1 MASRFSIET
10 VFKAIDQI
18 TRPVAKMQSRIDRM
32 TASTER
38 GIQRLSRSTD
48 HLSSRLTD
56 AGTSGAVGLA
66 GPVAVAGTALTLINK
81 ATTETDLLARSVQVS
96 TGTIDG
102 LTHAL
107 RGAGFETEDVISLVE
122 EMNNK
127 LGESAGLQE
136 ITPVTESLGILG
148 LSFERIKD
156 LSPEEQFLAIT
167 DAALKM
173 EDAQKAAAAADIL
186 LGGEANR
193 VIGVLREQGGT
204 TADLI
209 ARYQE
214 LNFLTEEG
222 RFGAAAWSDS
232 MNTTTTIVSSLG
244 KQIAGL
250 AGKQM
255 SPLLDLLNETAV
267 ANKALIN
274 EQLTAFF
281 AGLAD
286 RVEWVIVNFES
297 VVTWVRR
304 IGSVIGVFF
313 LMAAALKAV
322 SIAMGFVGLI
332 ISLVKAV
339 AFIAGAMK
347 LATVATLGFNVALLA
362 NPIGLVIAGVVALGA
377 AAITLLDAWQPVGEF
392 FTGLWDRVTGIFGSD
407 PPEVIEEKQVVSQ
420 QERAAA
426 ATTAEQRT
434 VADITVRAEDGSAAS
449 MTERKSSPGVNLKMD
464 RSGAFG

>member
-1 MASRFSIET
+1 
-10 VFKAIDQI
+10 
-18 TRPVAKMQSRIDRM
+18 MQSRIDRM

-173 EDAQKAAAAADIL
+173 EDAQKAAADDDLKRDKMAQDLMVDAAKVY
-186 LGGEANR
+186 GQYG
-193 VIGVLREQGGT
+193 
-204 TADLI
+204 
-209 ARYQE
+209 
-214 LNFLTEEG
+214 
-222 RFGAAAWSDS
+222 
-232 MNTTTTIVSSLG
+232 
-244 KQIAGL
+244 
-250 AGKQM
+250 
-255 SPLLDLLNETAV
+255 TAV
-267 ANKALIN
+267 DVA
-274 EQLTAFF
+274 
-281 AGLAD
+281 
-286 RVEWVIVNFES
+286 
-297 VVTWVRR
+297 R
-304 IGSVIGVFF
+304 I
-313 LMAAALKAV
+313 K
-322 SIAMGFVGLI
+322 
-332 ISLVKAV
+332 
-339 AFIAGAMK
+339 
-347 LATVATLGFNVALLA
+347 
-362 NPIGLVIAGVVALGA
+362 
-377 AAITLLDAWQPVGEF
+377 
-392 FTGLWDRVTGIFGSD
+392 
-407 PPEVIEEKQVVSQ
+407 
-420 QERAAA
+420 
-426 ATTAEQRT
+426 AEQ
-434 VADITVRAEDGSAAS
+434 DKVRMIGGMAQG
-449 MTERKSSPGVNLKMD
+449 TPQ
-464 RSGAFG
+464 